1 MSKLWLGIGLLGQV
15 MFSSRFVF
23 QWLASERQ
31 KKSVIPI
38 SFWFFSILGSL
49 LLLTY
54 AIKIKDPVFILGQS
68 FGLFVYIRNIQLIV
82 RGHLPQNEK

>member
-38 SFWFFSILGSL
+38 SFWFFSILVSL